1 MTEIEIRQMKENLER
16 LKADLHRVKEHAA
29 LIVKQAENE
38 QFVADAALSAL
49 TEAMQEYRK
58 NAALLQQAGA
68 ELSFSLENSS
78 FSEIGIKRA
87 MLTCADRRIL
97 LADHTKFGRRA
108 IAKICDLEEFDLII
122 TDEGLDPSAEAALEK
137 KNIRLCKV

>member
-1 MTEIEIRQMKENLER
+1 MSFQNNGVVLAER
-16 LKADLHRVKEHAA
+16 DIPVDDDAV
-29 LIVKQAENE
+29 
-38 QFVADAALSAL
+38 FFGADAIDPRNGL
-49 TEAMQEYRK
+49 Y
-58 NAALLQQAGA
+58 
-68 ELSFSLENSS
+68 NSS

-122 TDEGLDPSAEAALEK
+122 TDTGINADTEAALDK
-137 KNIRLCKV
+137 KNIHFMKV